1 MEDNLME
8 IDDQPTSSKSAGK
21 SKDHGKKRFEVKKWN
36 AVALWAWDIVV
47 DNCAICRNHIMD
59 LCIECQANQA
69 SATSEECTVAW
80 GICNHAFHFH
90 CISRWLKTRQVC
102 PLDNREWEFQNL
114 CRLTFHS
121 QTLQYSSAVLNQVN
135 RNKLVNNIDFLRV
148 LRSKPIKIEKINDTV
163 KKKIIYEKKSTE
175 TANYDRLDLVDM
187 FFAKFIHDIDTSQQK
202 YLLKSLAINV
212 WNVLLKIY
220 NEKRMQNEV
229 KNIYETMYR
238 SNVVPNSITYSIVI
252 KSRLEVNDP
261 QFCLKLIEKLI
272 IQGNKLAPNLLN
284 LLLKSC
290 FLIHDRQIK
299 NITFKLMEYWNM
311 KPNAQTFIILLQNCK
326 EFNELEQIWSKI
338 VKFKLYKDHNLHVEI
353 IKSCYSLTFDKHN
366 INNIKSIDSNLT
378 SQEKNT
384 LSKCFDYLL
393 RINRFSKGDTALGA
407 YNILLDKF
415 IRHEEIIKAIR
426 ILEMM
431 WLKNLEPKKI
441 GYKKLIDVIG
451 NKTLEKYNNI
461 NNDYNSYNLAQH
473 SLHNRINRE
482 YIWNILNEMFTRS
495 KTQIISKKLVDSII
509 TTLGKLNDICGILE
523 LYKSRLNFT
532 NRNGNKNFIANVFA
546 ERTNHIIIDVEF
558 YNIFMKA
565 ISVYHPNPEISL
577 HFLNLIPLNLQPNH
591 LTTKHLFST
600 INSTSN
606 IKSYFLK
613 FCSALKRFSMSLY

>member
-1 MEDNLME
+1 M
-8 IDDQPTSSKSAGK
+8 TSLKLLHKS
-21 SKDHGKKRFEVKKWN
+21 
-36 AVALWAWDIVV
+36 
-47 DNCAICRNHIMD
+47 
-59 LCIECQANQA
+59 
-69 SATSEECTVAW
+69 
-80 GICNHAFHFH
+80 
-90 CISRWLKTRQVC
+90 
-102 PLDNREWEFQNL
+102 L

-121 QTLQYSSAVLNQVN
+121 QTLQYSSAVLSQVN

-148 LRSKPIKIEKINDTV
+148 LRSKPIKFEKINDTV
-163 KKKIIYEKKSTE
+163 KKKIIYEKKSIE
-175 TANYDRLDLVDM
+175 TANAFAQVNKMTSSPFFKQMTLREALSFYNTLYSNYSSNM

-415 IRHEEIIKAIR
+415 IKHGEIIKAIR

-613 FCSALKRFSMSLY
+613 FCSALVQKQANINKEEFETIIYNIIEKI

>member
-90 CISRWLKTRQVC
+90 CISRWLKTRQAFAQVNKMTSS
-102 PLDNREWEFQNL
+102 PFFKQMTLREALSFYN
-114 CRLTFHS
+114 
-121 QTLQYSSAVLNQVN
+121 TLYSNYSSSLFYF
-135 RNKLVNNIDFLRV
+135 KLISYLLRECA
-148 LRSKPIKIEKINDTV
+148 K
-163 KKKIIYEKKSTE
+163 
-175 TANYDRLDLVDM
+175 YDRLDLVDM

-415 IRHEEIIKAIR
+415 IKHGEIIKAIR
-426 ILEMM
+426 ILEM
-431 WLKNLEPKKI
+431 I
-441 GYKKLIDVIG
+441 
-451 NKTLEKYNNI
+451 
-461 NNDYNSYNLAQH
+461 
-473 SLHNRINRE
+473 INRE

-613 FCSALKRFSMSLY
+613 FCSALVQKQANINKEEFETIIYNIIEKKFLSIDYEFLLIF

>member
-1 MEDNLME
+1 M
-8 IDDQPTSSKSAGK
+8 TSLKLLHKS
-21 SKDHGKKRFEVKKWN
+21 
-36 AVALWAWDIVV
+36 
-47 DNCAICRNHIMD
+47 
-59 LCIECQANQA
+59 
-69 SATSEECTVAW
+69 
-80 GICNHAFHFH
+80 
-90 CISRWLKTRQVC
+90 
-102 PLDNREWEFQNL
+102 L

-121 QTLQYSSAVLNQVN
+121 QTLQYSSAVLSQVN

-148 LRSKPIKIEKINDTV
+148 LRSKPIKFEKINDTAFAQV
-163 KKKIIYEKKSTE
+163 NKMTSSPFFKQMTLREALSFYNTLYS
-175 TANYDRLDLVDM
+175 NYSSNM

-415 IRHEEIIKAIR
+415 IKHGEIIKAIR

-613 FCSALKRFSMSLY
+613 FCSALVQKQANINKEEFETIIYNIIEK